1 MKKLYVIDGPDKGKS
16 FDLNDG
22 ITTIGR
28 SSDNDICISDIGVS
42 RHHAKFFNKANG
54 IFIVDLKSFQGVF
67 IDGERIET
75 GPEVEIKKDS
85 DLIIG
90 NTTLSFQKEPSG
102 RKPYPI
108 LDTSESLL
116 AKDNTRN
123 YIRSLEL
130 VLKVSNIF
138 AQSLNIDELLDKVI
152 DQIFN
157 HLKRIDHGAI
167 LLLNKETGKFRMV
180 ASKTRMED
188 KEGIL
193 SKINF
198 SRTIVNRTIKEGRP
212 VMMSDTSRVDKADL
226 SDSIEQM
233 NIMSVMC
240 VPLKYKGEVGGVI
253 YVDSIGRPEGFRK
266 DDLQLLTGL
275 SNTAAIA
282 IENARLFEAV
292 KKELSER
299 KRAEEEKKKLEVQFR
314 YAQKMEALGTLAG
327 GIAHNFNNFLMGIQ
341 GNVSL
346 MLLETDP
353 NHPNYKRLKN
363 IEKSI
368 DSGSKLTSQLLGYTR
383 EGRYEVKPISL
394 NQVVKEASDTFDA
407 TKKEIRV
414 HQELSEDLFGIN
426 ADQGQIKQVLL
437 DLYVNAADAMPRGG
451 DLFLKTIN
459 VTHKD
464 ITGKPYRVN
473 PGRYVLLTIV
483 DTGVGMDKTT
493 MDRIFDPFFTTKGLS
508 KATGLGLASVYG
520 IVKAHGGYIDV
531 DSKKGHGTTFS
542 IYLPSYEKEVVEEKD
557 LSPKVLKGKETVLLV
572 DDDDMIVDVSNEML
586 SKMGYDVLIARG
598 GKEAIEIISKAHNL
612 PSAPD
617 LVILDMIMPE
627 MGGGET
633 FDRMKEIDTEIKVLL
648 SSGYSI
654 DGQAKE
660 ILNRGCSGFI
670 QKPFSMKELSVRI
683 REILDKE

>member
-1 MKKLYVIDGPDKGKS
+1 LKKLYVIDGPDKGKS

-54 IFIVDLKSFQGVF
+54 IFIVDLKSSQGVF

-85 DLIIG
+85 NLIIG
-90 NTTLSFQKEPSG
+90 NTTLSFQKEPTG

-157 HLKRIDHGAI
+157 HLKRIDRGAI

-193 SKINF
+193 SKINY

-212 VMMSDTSRVDKADL
+212 VMMSDTSRVDKAHL

-240 VPLKYKGEVGGVI
+240 VPLKYK
-253 YVDSIGRPEGFRK
+253 
-266 DDLQLLTGL
+266 LLTGL

-292 KKELSER
+292 KKELFER

-363 IEKSI
+363 IEKLI

-383 EGRYEVKPISL
+383 EGRYEVKPFSL

-464 ITGKPYRVN
+464 ITGKPYRVK

-520 IVKAHGGYIDV
+520 IVKAHAGYIDV

-572 DDDDMIVDVSNEML
+572 DDDDMIVDVSSEML

-633 FDRMKEIDTEIKVLL
+633 FDRMKEIDPEIKVLL